1 MDEIAEDKFVK
12 ADKFDTYWNEKLGD
26 KKVGEDFEDQ
36 LAKAKD
42 TVETKRFSEACN
54 GPPCEYGTF
63 FDMVHSNNAARCRL
77 WIKAKGLQN
86 KIKTI
91 VVRYADLKGKDY
103 ASVNPLMKVPA
114 FITPDGTTIFESFV
128 IMQYLEDAYGHEGIP
143 TMLTNPTERA
153 FVHLVVRC
161 HDLYIASPNCTQP
174 GFSHTQ
180 GCMYL
185 PSVPNAQISID
196 RCMDIKT
203 RAAKLA
209 ELNKQLNWMEKE
221 CKFGPYLCGS
231 QLTHADM
238 TVFPT
243 TVFMEFM
250 LPRVFGWSPAFTAED
265 T

>member
-1 MDEIAEDKFVK
+1 MAIIAEDNMVK
-12 ADKFDTYWNEKLGD
+12 AAKFDAYWNDKIKDKNVENLEDKLAVVKD
-26 KKVGEDFEDQ
+26 KI
-36 LAKAKD
+36 
-42 TVETKRFSEACN
+42 ETQRFSEACH
-54 GPPCEYGTF
+54 GPPCKFGTF

-77 WIKAKGLQN
+77 WIKTKGLQN

-91 VVRYADLKGKDY
+91 VVRYADLKGEDFR
-103 ASVNPLMKVPA
+103 SVNPLMKVPA
-114 FITPDGTTIFESFV
+114 FITPDGVTIFESFV

-143 TMLTNPTERA
+143 TMLTDPTERA

-161 HDLYIASPNCTQP
+161 HDLYIASPNSTQP

-185 PSVPNAQISID
+185 PSEPNAQVSID

-209 ELNKQLNWMEKE
+209 ELNKQLNFFEDN
-221 CKFGPYLCGS
+221 CKFAPYLCGS
-231 QLTHADM
+231 QMTHADM
-238 TVFPT
+238 TVFPS